1 MVVRVKQTGSFA
13 VELALVLVFASGL
26 FLVVVNYMLAINKK
40 GQLDRASYSL
50 TTILSERKQLFSSD
64 LDICA
69 GNCRRTEQT
78 TYSIASASMKRM
90 IPNFDKSKFGMR
102 IDEIRLEETLLPSGK
117 THYKR
122 VQKTLTKGA
131 IQGCD
136 FPNISDI
143 TKDKAIELLPITSR
157 GRRLP
162 LYQVSLCY
170 EIPVNLLG
178 VANGEVLRLLSTS
191 YSFARV

>member
-1 MVVRVKQTGSFA
+1 VRVKQTGSFA

-40 GQLDRASYSL
+40 GQLDRAAYSL
-50 TTILSERKQLFSSD
+50 TTILAERKQLFGAD

-69 GNCRRTEQT
+69 GNCRKTEHA

-90 IPNFDKSKFGMR
+90 IPNFEKSKFGMR
-102 IDEIRLEETLLPSGK
+102 VDEIRLEETLLPSGK
-117 THYKR
+117 INYKR

-131 IQGCD
+131 IHGCD
-136 FPNISDI
+136 FPDMSDI
-143 TKDKAIELLPITSR
+143 TKDKAIELLPVTSR

-170 EIPVNLLG
+170 EIPVNLIG